1 MWAGGATRLGT
12 VPANAV
18 AGAAAR
24 GPRAPCPSAAPLR
37 SAVLADPCAACR
49 PPPQGFIPL
58 HVASASG
65 HAEAVKLLIAARAD
79 LAARDVCG
87 LCVALLMWLNCW
99 WRGLVCLRWKFDWKM
114 VV

>member
-12 VPANAV
+12 GTIPANTV

-24 GPRAPCPSAAPLR
+24 GPHAPCPTAALLR
-37 SAVLADPCAACR
+37 SAVFADPCAACR
-49 PPPQGFIPL
+49 PPPPQGSTPL

-87 LCVALLMWLNCW
+87 LCNSVYCV
-99 WRGLVCLRWKFDWKM
+99 GGD
-114 VV
+114 